1 VTSTSIP
8 VCGPS
13 AGSGPPPI
21 SSRASRRTYRKLLD
35 NQILP
40 TFERATLGAIDTLV
54 VREWIAGLVEQG
66 LSPSRVRNAHQVLS
80 QVLAAGVEGG
90 RIAATL
96 RPGCGYRASSAGTCT
111 S

>member
-1 VTSTSIP
+1 MGRALVPDHRRSQAGVTADL
-8 VCGPS
+8 C
-13 AGSGPPPI
+13 
-21 SSRASRRTYRKLLD
+21 KLLD

-80 QVLAAGVEGG
+80 
-90 RIAATL
+90 
-96 RPGCGYRASSAGTCT
+96 
-111 S
+111 